1 MEWLNQLQGQTIGL
15 DTAPLIYFMEK
26 NPEYVDKV
34 RPFFTALARGD
45 FKAVSSTVT
54 LLEVLV
60 YPLRR
65 RETALAQK
73 YRDILLSNE
82 HLVIIPVSPAI
93 AEKAAELRAT
103 YNLKT
108 PDAIQI
114 ATAIQEKATAFLT
127 NDTTLSIV
135 KGVKILVLK
144 STCL

>member
-15 DTAPLIYFMEK
+15 DTAPLIYFIEK
-26 NPEYVDKV
+26 NSEYVDKV
-34 RPFFTALARGD
+34 RPFFTALAGGD
-45 FKAVSSTVT
+45 FKAVSSTIT

-65 RETALAQK
+65 GETALAQK
-73 YRDILLSNE
+73 YRDILLNND
-82 HLVIIPVSPAI
+82 HLTIIPVSPAI

-114 ATAIQEKATAFLT
+114 ATAIQEKAIAFLT
-127 NDTTLSIV
+127 NDIKLSAV
-135 KGVKILVLK
+135 RELKVLVLE
-144 STCL
+144 SII